1 MIPTFF
7 QLKNGGNGNGSNR
20 FSSSLS
26 YDVTSD
32 PSASMRMSSSSL
44 VMPGV
49 PDYSSS
55 GIGGLE
61 RSTGVYGSRSSL
73 MTGGE
78 I

>member
-49 PDYSSS
+49 PDYSSTM
-55 GIGGLE
+55 GGLE